1 MPLVRTHIVLLNC
14 KGACELYLSQKEYMA
29 VFAAA
34 YLRILGELDLT
45 GKEYS
50 C

>member
-1 MPLVRTHIVLLNC
+1 MSQPSAWVEEGT
-14 KGACELYLSQKEYMA
+14 QKEYMA

-34 YLRILGELDLT
+34 YLRILEELDLT